1 MRVVLQRVRS
11 AAVTIDGQ
19 AVGAIQQGFM
29 LLVAA
34 QDSDGDAE
42 VDYLVRK
49 ISKLRVFSDADGK
62 MNLSIQDV
70 HGSILSV
77 SQFTLYADTRKGNR
91 PGFGDAGEP
100 THAKTIYEQFNA
112 KLAALGIPVETGE
125 FGADMLVQLKNDGP
139 VTIIFDTDQK

>member
-1 MRVVLQRVRS
+1 
-11 AAVTIDGQ
+11 
-19 AVGAIQQGFM
+19 M

-70 HGSILSV
+70 QGSILSV

-91 PGFGDAGEP
+91 PGFGSAGEP
-100 THAKTIYEQFNA
+100 LTPRQFTSN
-112 KLAALGIPVETGE
+112 LTLS
-125 FGADMLVQLKNDGP
+125 
-139 VTIIFDTDQK
+139 